1 MLRAYHPYPISNDAP
16 GLTLDGDESRHL
28 RKSLRAREGEALE
41 VFDGKGRKRTCAVGP
56 CDQFGMR
63 VTVDDSILI
72 PQPAIRLTLAQ
83 VIPKGGTFD
92 DLIRTAVELGA
103 GKIIPLLSERCE
115 VKLDADRADAKSERW
130 STLAIEALKQSGN
143 PWLLE
148 ISPVRKLGKW
158 LPEALGENRI
168 GLIASLEEGATR
180 IADLAAPSGLREIIV
195 LVGPEGDFSPAEY
208 GYARDAGFTPVRLGA
223 HVLRA
228 ETAALYAL
236 TAADLLRQ
244 RADAGV

>member
-1 MLRAYHPYPISNDAP
+1 MLRAYHPYPLSNDAP

-41 VFDGKGRKRTCAVGP
+41 VFDGKGRVRRCAVGP
-56 CDQFGMR
+56 SDQFGMR
-63 VTVDDSILI
+63 VTVLDSIVV
-72 PQPAIRLTLAQ
+72 PKPAITLTLAQ
-83 VIPKGGTFD
+83 VLPKGGAFD
-92 DLIRTAVELGA
+92 DLIRTAIELGA
-103 GKIIPLLSERCE
+103 GRIVPLLSERCE

-130 STLAIEALKQSGN
+130 NTLAIEALKQSGN
-143 PWLLE
+143 PWLLD

-158 LPEALGENRI
+158 LPEAPGAGRL
-168 GLIASLEEGATR
+168 GLIASLEDDATR
-180 IADLAAPSGLREIIV
+180 IAEVAASEGLREIVV

-208 GYARDAGFTPVRLGA
+208 GYARQAGFKPVRLGA

-236 TAADLLRQ
+236 TAADLIRQ
-244 RADAGV
+244 RAGV